1 METGPNPHDTGDSNK
16 NARSQRRRQRRED
29 RVVEDDCAGS
39 CIDDSGK
46 QPEQNA
52 ARSARRESVKD
63 LDQPGD
69 CDGCADHQHRRQTR
83 RQQICRCDAAKD
95 QLTDAKGNEPAP
107 PWRDRVDCS
116 SKRRLHIQSI
126 CHDLILVDEP
136 GAVVSRSG
144 DQPRRRRR
152 RHLSRSRPTLPIRTM
167 RHPRKRRTIASVLL
181 RNWNSDLGIPSTATF
196 VGSVNVT
203 LRRSLR
209 LIFMSRRHCTSFA
222 LETTGSRR
230 NERDQI
236 QTKR

>member
-1 METGPNPHDTGDSNK
+1 M
-16 NARSQRRRQRRED
+16 
-29 RVVEDDCAGS
+29 
-39 CIDDSGK
+39 
-46 QPEQNA
+46 A
-52 ARSARRESVKD
+52 APITS
-63 LDQPGD
+63 
-69 CDGCADHQHRRQTR
+69 
-83 RQQICRCDAAKD
+83 
-95 QLTDAKGNEPAP
+95 TDARLAASRFVDATPPRINSPTPRATNQPHLGAIAWIAAP
-107 PWRDRVDCS
+107 S
-116 SKRRLHIQSI
+116 AGFHIQSI